1 MKALKI
7 LGIVL
12 VLGAIVA
19 MSIPRGEGSKKRGKG
34 PKVYVEVV
42 ERGELSRDVS
52 ATGTLEPKESI
63 QLSAEVLG
71 TVLDVFV
78 VEGQAV
84 EKGELLVR
92 IDRGKLQEDIDRL
105 AAQQRMDRITIEGA
119 ELRLRK
125 ARTDLERLKTLHE
138 RGILSSADLE
148 NADLA
153 AEQARVD
160 AEGTRERLTQTQAS
174 LRALKNDLAKT
185 EVHAPLTGTVLKIQR
200 RPGEGVAPGMG
211 GAAGTALV
219 KIGDLSEILVEVAI
233 EEAEVALIAVEQEA
247 KVEVD
252 ALEGQVFDAVVSEVA
267 VEGAPGKRGTVVFD
281 AKLKLLA
288 PDPALRAGMSAR
300 ADIGVGRETDAL
312 IVSQAAVVEREGKD
326 VSFVETEGTV
336 AQVEVSTGSSNAT
349 HVVITDGL
357 KEGDRVVTGPY
368 RTLKD
373 LEADSDVRAELEA
386 DDDDSAP

>member
-19 MSIPRGEGSKKRGKG
+19 LSIPRGEGKKRGKG

-63 QLSAEVLG
+63 QISAEVLG
-71 TVLDVFV
+71 TVLDVYV
-78 VEGQAV
+78 VEGQQV
-84 EKGELLVR
+84 SKGDKLVR

-105 AAQQRMDRITIEGA
+105 SAQQRMDRITIEGA

-125 ARTDLERLKTLHE
+125 ARTDLERLRTLHE

-160 AEGTRERLTQTQAS
+160 SEGTHERLTQTEAS
-174 LRALKNDLAKT
+174 LRALRNDLAKT
-185 EVHAPLTGTVLKIQR
+185 EVHAPLTGTVLKVQR

-211 GAAGTALV
+211 GAAGTALL
-219 KIGDLSEILVEVAI
+219 KIGDLSQILVEVAI
-233 EEAEVALIAVEQEA
+233 EEAEVALIAVGQTA
-247 KVEVD
+247 QVEVD
-252 ALEGQVFDAVVSEVA
+252 ALEGKSFDAEVSEVA
-267 VEGAPGKRGTVVFD
+267 VEGSPGKRGTVVFD
-281 AKLKLLA
+281 AKLRLLD

-300 ADIGVGRETDAL
+300 ADIGVGREADAL

-326 VSFVETEGTV
+326 VAFVEVDGV
-336 AQVEVSTGSSNAT
+336 VSAVEVVPGSSNAT

-373 LEADSDVRAELEA
+373 LEAGSDVRAEVEA
-386 DDDDSAP
+386 DDDDSGG